1 MQHQWIISMLNHL
14 QEYSQRNALP
24 ELASQLE
31 QAQLL
36 AMVEIA
42 NLPDPQTQE
51 ITQKTPKKTNAQIS
65 TENA

>member
-1 MQHQWIISMLNHL
+1 MLNHL

-42 NLPDPQTQE
+42 NLSDPQTQE
-51 ITQKTPKKTNAQIS
+51 TAQETPQMTNTQIS